1 MSEETSIKVNFGRP
15 LPLFP
20 LNQVTLMPQQVAP
33 LHIFEPRYRQ
43 MVKHALDASGQI
55 AMAVFDGDEWK
66 QQYHGRPAIKPAVCL
81 GHIVQHETLGDGRY
95 NILVQGICRARII
108 RELDADDDH
117 LYRRAMLEPVGL
129 EHLSEEDL
137 SAFRARVTHLFE
149 EGPLTEMAAAEPL
162 LQYIRNDEIPTR
174 ALLELVAFAV
184 VSDES
189 LKYLLLAEGDERGR
203 IKLLG
208 DELDHLV
215 MLIRRASAQHPEQ
228 WPKGCSWN

>member
-1 MSEETSIKVNFGRP
+1 MSEEMSIKVNFGKP

-20 LNQVTLMPQQVAP
+20 LNHVTLMPQQVTP

-55 AMAVFDGDEWK
+55 AMAVFDGDAWK
-66 QQYHGRPAIKPAVCL
+66 EEYLGNPPVKPAVCL

-95 NILVQGICRARII
+95 NILLQGICRARIVS
-108 RELDADDDH
+108 EVPPDDGH
-117 LYRRAMLEPVGL
+117 EYRRAMLEPVGL

-137 SAFRARVTHLFE
+137 SSFRARMMHLFE

-162 LQYIRNDEIPTR
+162 LQYFRNDEIPTR

-184 VSDES
+184 VSDND
-189 LKYLLLAEGDERGR
+189 LKYALLAEGDERGR
-203 IKLLG
+203 VKLLG
-208 DELDHLV
+208 DELEHLGS
-215 MLIRRASAQHPEQ
+215 LIQRAAAQHPEN

>member
-1 MSEETSIKVNFGRP
+1 MSEEMSIKVNFGKP

-20 LNQVTLMPQQVAP
+20 LNHVTLMPQQVTP

-43 MVKHALDASGQI
+43 MVKHALDASGQF
-55 AMAVFDGDEWK
+55 AMAVFDGDDWK
-66 QQYHGRPAIKPAVCL
+66 EQYLGNPPLRPAVCL
-81 GHIVQHETLGDGRY
+81 GHIVQHESLADGRY
-95 NILVQGICRARII
+95 NILLQGICRARVIS
-108 RELDADDDH
+108 ELEPDEDF

-137 SAFRARVTHLFE
+137 SSFRAHVTHLFE

-162 LQYIRNDEIPTR
+162 LQYMRNSEIPTR

-184 VSDES
+184 VSDND
-189 LKYLLLAEGDERGR
+189 LKYALLAEGDERGR
-203 IKLLG
+203 VKLLG
-208 DELDHLV
+208 DELEHLGS
-215 MLIRRASAQHPEQ
+215 LIRRASAQHPET